1 MPNRFIAIGDIH
13 GCAFEFEKLIEKLA
27 PDSSDRILLL
37 GDLIN
42 KGPDPLRVFDLA
54 RRIGARSLLGNHEL
68 RLKTYRRTRDLS
80 ILKKEDYPTLNALRN
95 SDWDFIE
102 AMELTVHDKETD
114 TVFVHGGF
122 LPKRPWQ
129 EQPAEVVTRIQVI
142 DKQGKPRKRSECED
156 APVWADLWEG
166 PSFVVYGHTPREEVY
181 KTKHSLCIDTGCVY
195 GGRLTAFIA
204 QDRSLVQV
212 RARQSYAAD

>member
-13 GCAFEFEKLIEKLA
+13 GCAHEFERLIEKLA
-27 PDSSDRILLL
+27 PDSSDQILLL

-42 KGPDPLRVFDLA
+42 KGPDPLRVFDIA
-54 RRIGARSLLGNHEL
+54 RRIGAQSLLGNHEL
-68 RLKTYRRTRDLS
+68 RLKLYRRTRDLS
-80 ILKKEDYPTLNALRN
+80 LLKKEDYPTLNALRGA
-95 SDWDFIE
+95 DWEFIE
-102 AMELTVHDKETD
+102 AMPLTHHHKETD
-114 TVFVHGGF
+114 TLFVHGGF
-122 LPKRPWQ
+122 LPRRPWQ
-129 EQPAEVVTRIQVI
+129 DQPAEVVTRIQVV
-142 DKQGKPRKRSECED
+142 DKQGRPRKRNECED
-156 APVWADLWEG
+156 GTVWADLWEG

-181 KTKHSLCIDTGCVY
+181 KTKNSVCIDTGCVY